1 MNAIA
6 SKTSQT
12 KNSVYSKNQDP
23 LNVITHTLPNGLK
36 LFMSLN
42 KTEPRIYTHIAVR
55 AGSKQDPSDTTGLAH
70 YLEHMMFKGTSHIGS
85 LDWVRE
91 KELLTQIADL
101 YEAHR
106 QETDPSV
113 RAAIYAKIDS
123 ISNEAAKY
131 VAANEYDKLVSSLG
145 AKATN
150 AYTSNEQTVYVND
163 IPSNELARWFELESE
178 RFDMVTL
185 RLFHT
190 ELETVYEEFNI
201 GQDNDGR
208 KVYQAMME
216 ALFPTHPYGTQMTI
230 GKGEHLKNPSHYN
243 IYNYFKTYYVPN
255 NMAII
260 LSGDFDA
267 EAVIAMAEK
276 YFGDKSV
283 SEIPPFTYEEQ
294 HPLSNIVSKSVYGQ
308 QSESLQLAWRLK
320 GAQSRD
326 AELAGMISVMLFN
339 QQAGLIDLDLMQKQ
353 KVLEANVGVMNLT
366 DYAAMV
372 MSGRPRE
379 GQTLEEVEQLLIAQ
393 MERIKKGD
401 FPDWLMQAVIKDYK
415 YSQIKSYENNQNRVH
430 ALTDAF
436 VKGIDW
442 DDYITRIER
451 MKGLNKA
458 EIVTFAEQNFN
469 DNYVVIY
476 KRIGEDK
483 KVMKV
488 EKPTI
493 TPVSLNRHDA
503 SAFAQKF
510 LETESPRLKP
520 IFLDF
525 KEEIK
530 TTHLSNG
537 LPLDY
542 IKNTLNDTFSLYYA
556 LEMGRN
562 ADRILSLAMSYLP
575 FLGTQKFSAADLQQ
589 EFYKLGVSFDVLS
602 NEDRSYVVL
611 TGLDES
617 FTEGVQLFEHI
628 LNDVMG
634 DEEKLKNLIE
644 DILAKRENNK
654 KDKRVILRNAMAS
667 YAKYGKTSPF
677 TDALSKEALENL
689 TADELVGKIK
699 NLSSYEHRVF
709 YYGSKSIEEVAQIL
723 EKEHPVPQKRTPLLE
738 SKYYEELPT
747 DTDKVF
753 FVHYPMVQ
761 NEILMLSKGTPQYS
775 LEENTMAT
783 FFNTYFGSGLS
794 SIVFQEIRE
803 SRALAYS
810 ANTVYSSP
818 TKQNQAHYLQA
829 YVGTQ
834 PDKIKE
840 ALHAIREILDNMP
853 ISETQIEHARQSVLK
868 AIETERITK
877 ANVYWTYR
885 SHLDKGIDFDIR
897 KPIYDGIQDLTVQDL
912 KDFHQKHVKGRNYSI
927 LILGDRDRVDASFLQ
942 TLGTFEELS
951 LEEIFGY

>member
-1 MNAIA
+1 MNAVA
-6 SKTSQT
+6 SKTFQA
-12 KNSVYSKNQDP
+12 KNSTPSKTFDP
-23 LNVITHTLPNGLK
+23 INALSHTLQNGLK

-42 KTEPRIYTHIAVR
+42 DTEPRIYTHVAVR

-70 YLEHMMFKGTSHIGS
+70 YLEHMMFKGTSRIGS
-85 LDWVRE
+85 LDWAKE

-101 YEAHR
+101 YEKYR

-113 RAAIYAKIDS
+113 RAAIYTQIDA

-145 AKATN
+145 AKGTN

-163 IPSNELARWFELESE
+163 IPSNELERWFQLESE
-178 RFDMVTL
+178 RFEMVTL

-201 GQDNDGR
+201 GQDTDGR
-208 KVYQAMME
+208 KVYQSMME
-216 ALFPTHPYGTQMTI
+216 SLFPTHPYGTQMTI

-260 LSGDFDA
+260 LSGDFDPK
-267 EAVIAMAEK
+267 EVILFAEK
-276 YFGDKSV
+276 YFGDKPISPL
-283 SEIPPFTYEEQ
+283 PPFTYAEQ
-294 HPLSNIVSKSVYGQ
+294 SPLSKITTQNVFGQ
-308 QSESLQLAWRLK
+308 QSEMMQLAWRLD

-326 AELAGMISVMLFN
+326 AEISSMISVMLFN
-339 QQAGLIDLDLMQKQ
+339 QQAGLMDLDLMQKQ
-353 KVLEANVGVMNLT
+353 KVLEASAGVMNLT

-379 GQTLEEVEQLLIAQ
+379 GQTLEEVEQLLVGQ

-401 FPDWLMQAVIKDYK
+401 FPDWLMQAVIRDFK
-415 YSQIKSYENNQNRVH
+415 YSQIKSYENNQNRTH

-436 VKGIDW
+436 VKGIEW
-442 DDYITRIER
+442 SDYIARIER
-451 MKGLNKA
+451 MMTLNKA
-458 EIVTFAEQNFN
+458 EIMDFAQRNFN
-469 DNYVVIY
+469 DNYVVVY
-476 KRIGEDK
+476 KRIGEDGQ
-483 KVMKV
+483 VMKV
-488 EKPTI
+488 EKPPI
-493 TPVSLNRHDA
+493 TPVSLNRQDA
-503 SAFAQKF
+503 SAFAQSF

-520 IFLDF
+520 TFLNF
-525 KEEIK
+525 KEEIQ

-542 IKNTLNDTFSLYYA
+542 IKNKLNETFSLYYA
-556 LEMGRN
+556 LDMGRN
-562 ADRILSLAMSYLP
+562 SDRILSMAMSYLP
-575 FLGTQKFSAADLQQ
+575 FLGTRKYTAEALQQ

-611 TGLDES
+611 TGLEES

-628 LNDVMG
+628 LSDVVG

-677 TDALSKEALENL
+677 TDALSKESLENL
-689 TADELVGKIK
+689 NSEVLIEKIK
-699 NLSSYEHRVF
+699 SLSSYEHNIF
-709 YYGSKSIEEVAQIL
+709 YYGTKSISEVAQIL
-723 EKEHPVPQKRTPLLE
+723 EKEHYAPQKRKPLIAP
-738 SKYYEELPT
+738 KNYEELET
-747 DTDKVF
+747 ETDKVF

-775 LEENTMAT
+775 LEENVMAA

-818 TKQNQAHYLQA
+818 SKKENAHYLQA

-834 PDKIKE
+834 PDKIKD
-840 ALHAIREILDNMP
+840 ALHAMREILDNMP

-868 AIETERITK
+868 SIETERITK
-877 ANVYWTYR
+877 ANVYWNYK
-885 SHLDKGIDFDIR
+885 SNLDKGIDFDLR
-897 KPIYDGIQDLTVQDL
+897 KPIYEAIQDLTVEDL

-927 LILGDRDRVDASFLQ
+927 LILGDRNRVDTSFLQ
-942 TLGTFEELS
+942 TLGAFQELS